1 MDDLKAVPAPKPNR
15 PDVDDW
21 GPLTILERDPGCERF
36 TDEARGLTVLFEGY
50 LFSERALA
58 LDGEAEPQ
66 PAHARRIASLY
77 ERHGRDL
84 FDHLEGAYLAAVL
97 DARAGRF
104 IVGHD
109 GMGRH
114 PLYYA
119 KRAGELWFA
128 SNIFALVRRAPVSLA
143 PNRLSLALRL
153 LGRWPQA
160 GQTFFDGIQR
170 VRPGHFLDVTSRGD
184 LREVMHWHPLPDDQ
198 EDWLPDVEAREGFEP
213 MLQKAVSRCLSL
225 GARGVML
232 SGGIDSVS
240 VAALASREAKG
251 RGLQPLVAYTAR
263 NPPGYPRGHEED
275 VQDDV
280 VQSLGM
286 PHRVSTMAD
295 WLGPR
300 SLLSATLDRVPSLP
314 GPTDIWW
321 TGAYMAFYGAPAADG
336 VRTLLTGSGGDEWL
350 GVNRSHAADLLRR
363 LDVRGLLGFVRSSVE
378 TEGSG
383 LSGALR
389 QILWKN
395 ALCLLIGGVWMKA
408 APAHKEAYHRRR
420 RAKLI
425 PAWLCPDPRL
435 AEELA
440 EAINVHIPELGDG
453 NRFPLNYYRHSFRFL
468 WKNPLMAYEFE
479 RQFHVTRLI
488 GIRLL
493 APFHDREFVR
503 YANRISPRAHL
514 HANRYKGL
522 LRPLTERLLPGLG
535 LEKQRKA
542 GYTAKEDPA
551 LQDLLENL
559 GPAWERVGC
568 ARLAELGIVDRQQL
582 AQEPVQALDHVLIR
596 RFIVL
601 SCETWVAAH
610 FVPRV

>member
-1 MDDLKAVPAPKPNR
+1 MDNLKAKAAPRPNR
-15 PDVDDW
+15 PDVDGC
-21 GPLTILERDPGCERF
+21 GPLTIFDRDPGCERF
-36 TDEARGLTVLFEGY
+36 TDEARDLTVLFEGY
-50 LFSERALA
+50 LFNERPLA
-58 LDGEAEPQ
+58 LEAEAETQ
-66 PAHARRIASLY
+66 FRNARRIVSLY

-97 DARAGRF
+97 DVRAGRF
-104 IVGHD
+104 IVGRD

-119 KRAGELWFA
+119 RRPGELWFA
-128 SNIFALVRRAPVSLA
+128 SNIFALVRRAPVSPK

-153 LGRWPQA
+153 LGRWPEA
-160 GQTFFDGIQR
+160 GQTFFDDIQR
-170 VRPGHFLDVTSRGD
+170 VRPGHFLEVTSRGD
-184 LREVMHWHPLPDDQ
+184 VREVMYWHPVPDDQ
-198 EDWLPDVEAREGFEP
+198 EPWLSDVEARESFEP
-213 MLQKAVSRCLSL
+213 MLQKAVNRCLSL

-240 VAALASREAKG
+240 VAALASREAKS
-251 RGLQPLVAYTAR
+251 RGLQPLIAYTAR
-263 NPPGYPRGHEED
+263 NPPGYPREHEEN
-275 VQDDV
+275 VQDRV

-300 SLLSATLDRVPSLP
+300 SLLSATLEKVPALP

-321 TGAYMAFYGAPAADG
+321 TGAYMGFYGAPAADG

-363 LDVRGLLGFVRSSVE
+363 MDIGGLVGFVRATVE
-378 TEGSG
+378 TEGSDLG
-383 LSGALR
+383 GALR
-389 QILWKN
+389 QVLWKN
-395 ALCLLIGGVWMKA
+395 ALCLLIGGLWMKV
-408 APAHKEAYHRRR
+408 APAHKAAYHRRR
-420 RAKLI
+420 RAKVI
-425 PAWLCPDPRL
+425 PAWLCPEPRL

-440 EAINVHIPELGDG
+440 DAINVHIPELGAG

-468 WKNPLMAYEFE
+468 WKNPLLAYEFE

-514 HANRYKGL
+514 HASRYKGL
-522 LRPLTERLLPGLG
+522 LRPLIEGLLPGLG
-535 LEKQRKA
+535 LGKQRKA
-542 GYTAKEDPA
+542 GYSVKEDA
-551 LQDLLENL
+551 TLNDLRENL
-559 GPAWERVGC
+559 EPVWERVGC
-568 ARLAELGIVDRQQL
+568 GRLAELGIVDRKKL
-582 AQEPVQALDHVLIR
+582 GQEPIRALDHALIR

-610 FVPRV
+610 FGARV